1 MEKYDQAIAFIEIII
16 DRYSLSIYFI
26 FHFDWDFYSMV
37 VNYFFYLCL
46 STNTSK
52 IEKEENKMIAI
63 IACRV
68 LYWDVEMTRIILW
81 NFTQR
86 RKTVETKTVPINKR
100 IEFFSLSIYT
110 MIWCKL
116 TNKNLMLV
124 FQINFVYSFIPTNSI
139 MFNKHLDVTIMGYLF
154 VYHWHNPLRERERNP
169 HSKVKSNIQS
179 HLSRYVHFHLKKKIF
194 PFLWKERLNRT
205 KYVNVCILN

>member
-16 DRYSLSIYFI
+16 DRCSLSIYFI

-124 FQINFVYSFIPTNSI
+124 FQFNFVYSFIPTNSI

-154 VYHWHNPLRERERNP
+154 VYHWHNPLREREKEI
-169 HSKVKSNIQS
+169 HIAK
-179 HLSRYVHFHLKKKIF
+179 LSQTYNRIWVNTFISTWKKNLS
-194 PFLWKERLNRT
+194 FLMKGT
-205 KYVNVCILN
+205 T